1 MITSDTHVNSDDFA
15 FCLANGK
22 KFPSFTD
29 KKPKGSYTL
38 VRDIDKDQ
46 YTKLLKD
53 NHRWSAIPDLNKAWD
68 TFSRLSYMYLKDPTD
83 IVKRAWGTDLKTART
98 YFHQVIQYE
107 IWRYTDG
114 MRVSSDTNIYEY
126 RALSPQQKAALEMI
140 RADLYKF
147 TVPYENLEYRFYKP
161 DWVFGLGYQALAT
174 VRWKIEPATITVT
187 KKWENVK
194 EGAKKPDVWIQLL
207 KDGKPEGERKRIE
220 SDKGQT
226 TFEIPNKDEIN
237 KYSVKEVDKEGRD
250 WKHKDFTAGQPVNKG
265 NGHFEITNTKK
276 EKPKIKVTFK
286 KIAGDTNKDLA
297 GAHLVLKKIFDDGNG
312 LLIKQWDTIGQPVDI
327 DLDAGSYT
335 LTEEKAPDG
344 YMLAAPVSFYVEE
357 DGQII
362 LPKGEDLEAQ
372 NDKTITM
379 VDEKIKEKPTK
390 PSGKLATTV
399 EVDGTKADA
408 QKELELSVA
417 TDKVTKTVKDT
428 VVYENLLAGETYKLT
443 GQLMKIT
450 ADKEEEVATKETT
463 FVADA
468 SGNGTTSLEFEDVSL
483 EAGVK
488 YVVYETA
495 ESEKE
500 IDFKEGKEKHKVE
513 HKDKDD
519 KAQTVV
525 VTKEKPTK
533 PSGKLATTVE
543 VDGTKA
549 DAQKELELS
558 VATDKV
564 TKTVKDTVVYENL
577 LAGET
582 YKLTGQ
588 LMKITADK
596 EEEVAT
602 KETTFVADASGN
614 GTTSLEFEDVSLEA
628 GVKYVVYE
636 TAESEKEI
644 DFKEGKEKHKVEHK
658 DKDDKAQT
666 VVVTKEK
673 PTKPSG
679 KLATT
684 VEVDGTKA
692 DAQKELEL
700 SVATDKVTKTVKDT
714 VVYENLLAGETYKL
728 TGQLMK
734 ITADKEEEVA
744 TKETTFVADA
754 SGNGTTSLEFEDV
767 SLEAGVKY
775 VVYETAESEK
785 EIDFKEGKEKHKV
798 EHKDKDDKAQT
809 VVVTKEKPTKPSGK
823 LATTVEVDGTK
834 ADAQKELELS
844 VATDKVTKTVKDTV
858 VYENLLAGE
867 TYKLTGQLMK
877 ITADKEEEVAT
888 KETTFVADASGNGT
902 TSLEFE
908 DVSLEAG
915 VKYVVY
921 ETAESEKEIDFKEGK
936 EKHKVEHKDKDDK
949 AQTVVVTKEK
959 PTKPSGKLATT
970 VEVDG
975 TKADAQKE
983 LELSVATDKVTKTVK
998 DTVVYENLL
1007 AGETYKLTGQLM
1019 KITADKEEEV
1029 ATKETT
1035 FVADASG
1042 NGTTSLEFEDVS
1054 LEAGVKYV
1062 VYETAESEKEIDF
1075 KEGKEK
1081 HKVEHKD
1088 KDDKAQTVVVTKEKP
1103 TKPSG
1108 KLATTVEV
1116 DGTKADAQKELEL
1129 SVATD
1134 KVTKTVKDTVVY
1146 ENLLAGET
1154 YKLTGQLMKITAD
1167 KEEEV
1172 ATKETTFVADASG
1185 NGTTSLEFEDVS
1197 LEAGVK
1203 YVVYETAESEKEI
1216 DFKEGKEK
1224 HKVEHKDKDD
1234 KAQTVV
1240 VTKEKPTKPSGKLAT
1255 TVEVDGTKA
1264 DAQKELELSV
1274 ATDKVTKTVK
1284 DTVVYENLL
1293 AGETYKL
1300 TGQLMKITADK
1311 EEEVATKETTFVADA
1326 SGNGTTSL
1334 EFEDVSL
1341 EAGVKYVVYE
1351 TAESEKEIDFKEGKE
1366 KHKVEHKD
1374 KDDKAQTVVVTKEKP
1389 TKPSGKLATTVEVD
1403 GTKADAQKELELS
1416 VATDK
1421 VTKTVK
1427 DTVVYENLLAGE
1439 TYKLTGQLMKITADK
1454 EEEVATKETTFV
1466 ADASGNGTTSLEFE
1480 DVSLEA
1486 GVKYVVYETAESE
1499 KEIDFKEGKEK
1510 HKVEHKDKDDK
1521 AQTVVVTKEKPT
1533 KPSGK
1538 LATTVE
1544 VDGTKADAQ
1553 KELELSVATDKVTK
1567 TVKDTVVYENLL
1579 AGETYKLTGQLMKIT
1594 ADKEEEV
1601 ATKETTFVADASG
1614 NGTTSLEFEDV
1625 SLEAG
1630 VKYVVYETAESEK
1643 EIDFKEGKE
1652 KHKVEHKDKDDKA
1665 QTVVVTKEKPTKPSG
1680 KLATTVEVDGTKAD
1694 AQKELEL
1701 SVATDKVTKT
1711 VKDTVVYENLLAG
1724 ETYKLTGQLMKITAD
1739 KEEEVATKETT
1750 FVADASGN
1758 GTTSLEFE
1766 DVSLEAGVKY
1776 VVYETA
1782 ESEKEI
1788 DFKEGK
1794 EKHKVEHKDKDDK
1807 AQTVVVTKEKPTKP
1821 SGKLATTVEVDG
1833 TKADAQK
1840 ELELSVATDKVTK
1853 TVKDTVV
1860 YENLLAGETYKL
1872 TGQLMKIT
1880 ADKEEEVATKETT
1893 FVADASGNGTTS
1905 LEFEDVSLEAGVK
1918 YVVYETAESEK
1929 EIDFKEGKEKH
1940 KVEHKDKDDKAQT
1953 VVVTKEKPTKP
1964 SGKLATT
1971 VEVDGTK
1978 ADAQKELELSVATD
1992 KVTKTVKDTVVYENL
2007 LAGETYKL
2015 TGQLMKITADKEE
2028 EVATKETTFVADASG
2043 NGTTSLEF
2051 EDVSLEAGVKYV
2063 VYETAES
2070 EKEID
2075 FKEGKEKHKV
2085 EHKDKD
2091 DKAQTVVVTKE
2102 KPTKPSGKLATTVEV
2117 DGTKADAQKELELSV
2132 ATDKVTKTVKD
2143 TVVYENLLAGE
2154 TYKLTGQLM
2163 KITADKE
2170 EEVATKETTFVADAS
2185 GNGTTSLEFEDVS
2198 LEAGVKYVVYE
2209 TAESEKEIDFKEGK
2223 EKHKVE
2229 HKDKDDKAQTVVVS
2243 KIKPEPGA
2251 QEVHFSKVNVGG
2263 EEIAGAEIHIK
2274 QGDTVVASW
2283 VSEAGKTHTLKLKP
2297 GHYIFHEAVAP
2308 GGYLAVTDIHFSV
2321 DETGQVTV
2329 TDVNG
2334 NTAVAEGNKLTVTD
2348 QTKPVTPPSPEE
2360 PGAQEVHFSKVN
2372 VGGEE
2377 IAGAEIHIKQGD
2389 TVVASWVSEA
2399 GKTHTLKL
2407 KPGHYIFH
2415 EAVAPGGYLAVTDI
2429 HFSVDETGQVTVT
2442 DVNGNTAVAEGNKLT
2457 VTDQTKPVTPPSPEE
2472 PGAQEVHFSKVNV
2485 GGEEIAGAEIHIK
2498 QGDTVVASW
2507 VSEAGKTHTLKLKPG
2522 HYIFHEAVAPG
2533 GYLAVTDIH
2542 FSVDETGQV
2551 TVTDV
2556 NGNTAVAEGNKLT
2569 VTDQTKPVTPPSPE
2583 EPGAQEVHFS
2593 KVNVGGEEIAGAE
2606 IHIKQGDTVVA
2617 SWVSEAG
2624 KTHTLK
2630 LKPGHYIF
2638 HEAVAPGGYL
2648 AVTDIHFS
2656 VDETGQVTVTDVNGN
2671 TAVAEGNKL
2680 TVTDQTKPVT
2690 PPSPEEPGAQ
2700 EVHFSKVNVGGEEIA
2715 GAEIHIKQGDTVVA
2729 SWVSEAG
2736 KTHTLKLKPGHYIF
2750 HEAVAPGGYLAVTDI
2765 HFSVDETGQVTVTDV
2780 NGNTAVAEGNKLT
2793 VTDQTKPVTP
2803 PSPEEPGAQEVH
2815 FSKVN
2820 VGGEEIAG
2828 AEIHIKQGDTVVA
2841 SWVSEAGKTHT
2852 LKLKPGHYIFHEA
2865 VAPGGYLAVTDIH
2878 FSVDETGQVTVTD
2891 VNGNTAVA
2899 EGNKLTVT
2907 DQSAD
2912 KDKQDKLPNTGETT
2926 GTYLSIL
2933 GMITAVFA
2941 SLLYRSKKK

>member
-1 MITSDTHVNSDDFA
+1 MKKSIMTNFVKFRKNNLTRRKGILSFVVAFTLLLTYLLTASRPVFAGGFPNDAKGISGNGKYYSLGQIEKLYSNQFATYNNLTVITSDTHENSDNFA

-22 KFPSFTD
+22 RFPSFTD
-29 KKPKGSYTL
+29 EKPKGIYTL
-38 VRDIDKDQ
+38 VKDINKEQ
-46 YTKLLKD
+46 YTKLLKE
-53 NHRWSAIPDLNKAWD
+53 NHKWSSIPNLNQAWD

-83 IVKRAWGTDLKTART
+83 IVKRAWGTDLNTART

-114 MRVSSDTNIYEY
+114 MRVSSDTNIYIYEKF
-126 RALSPQQKAALEMI
+126 SPQQKKALEMI
-140 RADLYKF
+140 RTDLYNF

-161 DWVFGLGYQALAT
+161 DWVFGLGFQALAT

-194 EGAKKPDVWIQLL
+194 EGAEKPEVWIQLL
-207 KDGKPEGERKRIE
+207 KDDKPEGDRKRIE
-220 SDKGQT
+220 PDKGRT

-1264 DAQKELELSV
+1264 DAQKELELS
-1274 ATDKVTKTVK
+1274 
-1284 DTVVYENLL
+1284 
-1293 AGETYKL
+1293 
-1300 TGQLMKITADK
+1300 
-1311 EEEVATKETTFVADA
+1311 
-1326 SGNGTTSL
+1326 
-1334 EFEDVSL
+1334 
-1341 EAGVKYVVYE
+1341 
-1351 TAESEKEIDFKEGKE
+1351 
-1366 KHKVEHKD
+1366 
-1374 KDDKAQTVVVTKEKP
+1374 
-1389 TKPSGKLATTVEVD
+1389 
-1403 GTKADAQKELELS
+1403 
-1416 VATDK
+1416 
-1421 VTKTVK
+1421 
-1427 DTVVYENLLAGE
+1427 
-1439 TYKLTGQLMKITADK
+1439 
-1454 EEEVATKETTFV
+1454 
-1466 ADASGNGTTSLEFE
+1466 
-1480 DVSLEA
+1480 
-1486 GVKYVVYETAESE
+1486 
-1499 KEIDFKEGKEK
+1499 
-1510 HKVEHKDKDDK
+1510 
-1521 AQTVVVTKEKPT
+1521 
-1533 KPSGK
+1533 
-1538 LATTVE
+1538 
-1544 VDGTKADAQ
+1544 
-1553 KELELSVATDKVTK
+1553 
-1567 TVKDTVVYENLL
+1567 
-1579 AGETYKLTGQLMKIT
+1579 
-1594 ADKEEEV
+1594 
-1601 ATKETTFVADASG
+1601 
-1614 NGTTSLEFEDV
+1614 
-1625 SLEAG
+1625 
-1630 VKYVVYETAESEK
+1630 
-1643 EIDFKEGKE
+1643 
-1652 KHKVEHKDKDDKA
+1652 
-1665 QTVVVTKEKPTKPSG
+1665 
-1680 KLATTVEVDGTKAD
+1680 
-1694 AQKELEL
+1694 
-1701 SVATDKVTKT
+1701 
-1711 VKDTVVYENLLAG
+1711 
-1724 ETYKLTGQLMKITAD
+1724 
-1739 KEEEVATKETT
+1739 
-1750 FVADASGN
+1750 
-1758 GTTSLEFE
+1758 
-1766 DVSLEAGVKY
+1766 
-1776 VVYETA
+1776 
-1782 ESEKEI
+1782 
-1788 DFKEGK
+1788 
-1794 EKHKVEHKDKDDK
+1794 
-1807 AQTVVVTKEKPTKP
+1807 
-1821 SGKLATTVEVDG
+1821 
-1833 TKADAQK
+1833 
-1840 ELELSVATDKVTK
+1840 
-1853 TVKDTVV
+1853 
-1860 YENLLAGETYKL
+1860 
-1872 TGQLMKIT
+1872 
-1880 ADKEEEVATKETT
+1880 
-1893 FVADASGNGTTS
+1893 
-1905 LEFEDVSLEAGVK
+1905 
-1918 YVVYETAESEK
+1918 
-1929 EIDFKEGKEKH
+1929 
-1940 KVEHKDKDDKAQT
+1940 
-1953 VVVTKEKPTKP
+1953 
-1964 SGKLATT
+1964 
-1971 VEVDGTK
+1971 
-1978 ADAQKELELSVATD
+1978 
-1992 KVTKTVKDTVVYENL
+1992 
-2007 LAGETYKL
+2007 
-2015 TGQLMKITADKEE
+2015 
-2028 EVATKETTFVADASG
+2028 
-2043 NGTTSLEF
+2043 
-2051 EDVSLEAGVKYV
+2051 
-2063 VYETAES
+2063 
-2070 EKEID
+2070 
-2075 FKEGKEKHKV
+2075 
-2085 EHKDKD
+2085 
-2091 DKAQTVVVTKE
+2091 
-2102 KPTKPSGKLATTVEV
+2102 
-2117 DGTKADAQKELELSV
+2117 
-2132 ATDKVTKTVKD
+2132 
-2143 TVVYENLLAGE
+2143 
-2154 TYKLTGQLM
+2154 
-2163 KITADKE
+2163 
-2170 EEVATKETTFVADAS
+2170 
-2185 GNGTTSLEFEDVS
+2185 
-2198 LEAGVKYVVYE
+2198 
-2209 TAESEKEIDFKEGK
+2209 
-2223 EKHKVE
+2223 
-2229 HKDKDDKAQTVVVS
+2229 
-2243 KIKPEPGA
+2243 
-2251 QEVHFSKVNVGG
+2251 
-2263 EEIAGAEIHIK
+2263 
-2274 QGDTVVASW
+2274 
-2283 VSEAGKTHTLKLKP
+2283 
-2297 GHYIFHEAVAP
+2297 
-2308 GGYLAVTDIHFSV
+2308 YLAVTDIHFSV

-2329 TDVNG
+2329 TNVNG

-2377 IAGAEIHIKQGD
+2377 IAGAEIHIKQDD

-2442 DVNGNTAVAEGNKLT
+2442 NVNGNTAVAEGNKLT

-2498 QGDTVVASW
+2498 QDDTVVASW

-2551 TVTDV
+2551 TVTNV

-2606 IHIKQGDTVVA
+2606 IHIKQDDTVVA

-2656 VDETGQVTVTDVNGN
+2656 VDETGQVTVTN
-2671 TAVAEGNKL
+2671 
-2680 TVTDQTKPVT
+2680 
-2690 PPSPEEPGAQ
+2690 
-2700 EVHFSKVNVGGEEIA
+2700 
-2715 GAEIHIKQGDTVVA
+2715 
-2729 SWVSEAG
+2729 
-2736 KTHTLKLKPGHYIF
+2736 
-2750 HEAVAPGGYLAVTDI
+2750 
-2765 HFSVDETGQVTVTDV
+2765 
-2780 NGNTAVAEGNKLT
+2780 
-2793 VTDQTKPVTP
+2793 
-2803 PSPEEPGAQEVH
+2803 
-2815 FSKVN
+2815 
-2820 VGGEEIAG
+2820 
-2828 AEIHIKQGDTVVA
+2828 
-2841 SWVSEAGKTHT
+2841 
-2852 LKLKPGHYIFHEA
+2852 
-2865 VAPGGYLAVTDIH
+2865 
-2878 FSVDETGQVTVTD
+2878 

>member
-1 MITSDTHVNSDDFA
+1 
-15 FCLANGK
+15 
-22 KFPSFTD
+22 
-29 KKPKGSYTL
+29 
-38 VRDIDKDQ
+38 
-46 YTKLLKD
+46 
-53 NHRWSAIPDLNKAWD
+53 
-68 TFSRLSYMYLKDPTD
+68 
-83 IVKRAWGTDLKTART
+83 
-98 YFHQVIQYE
+98 
-107 IWRYTDG
+107 
-114 MRVSSDTNIYEY
+114 
-126 RALSPQQKAALEMI
+126 
-140 RADLYKF
+140 
-147 TVPYENLEYRFYKP
+147 
-161 DWVFGLGYQALAT
+161 
-174 VRWKIEPATITVT
+174 
-187 KKWENVK
+187 
-194 EGAKKPDVWIQLL
+194 
-207 KDGKPEGERKRIE
+207 
-220 SDKGQT
+220 
-226 TFEIPNKDEIN
+226 
-237 KYSVKEVDKEGRD
+237 
-250 WKHKDFTAGQPVNKG
+250 
-265 NGHFEITNTKK
+265 
-276 EKPKIKVTFK
+276 
-286 KIAGDTNKDLA
+286 
-297 GAHLVLKKIFDDGNG
+297 
-312 LLIKQWDTIGQPVDI
+312 
-327 DLDAGSYT
+327 
-335 LTEEKAPDG
+335 
-344 YMLAAPVSFYVEE
+344 
-357 DGQII
+357 
-362 LPKGEDLEAQ
+362 
-372 NDKTITM
+372 M
-379 VDEKIKEKPTK
+379 VDEKI
-390 PSGKLATTV
+390 
-399 EVDGTKADA
+399 
-408 QKELELSVA
+408 
-417 TDKVTKTVKDT
+417 
-428 VVYENLLAGETYKLT
+428 
-443 GQLMKIT
+443 
-450 ADKEEEVATKETT
+450 
-463 FVADA
+463 
-468 SGNGTTSLEFEDVSL
+468 
-483 EAGVK
+483 
-488 YVVYETA
+488 
-495 ESEKE
+495 
-500 IDFKEGKEKHKVE
+500 
-513 HKDKDD
+513 
-519 KAQTVV
+519 
-525 VTKEKPTK
+525 
-533 PSGKLATTVE
+533 
-543 VDGTKA
+543 
-549 DAQKELELS
+549 
-558 VATDKV
+558 
-564 TKTVKDTVVYENL
+564 
-577 LAGET
+577 
-582 YKLTGQ
+582 
-588 LMKITADK
+588 
-596 EEEVAT
+596 
-602 KETTFVADASGN
+602 
-614 GTTSLEFEDVSLEA
+614 
-628 GVKYVVYE
+628 
-636 TAESEKEI
+636 
-644 DFKEGKEKHKVEHK
+644 
-658 DKDDKAQT
+658 
-666 VVVTKEK
+666 
-673 PTKPSG
+673 
-679 KLATT
+679 
-684 VEVDGTKA
+684 
-692 DAQKELEL
+692 
-700 SVATDKVTKTVKDT
+700 
-714 VVYENLLAGETYKL
+714 
-728 TGQLMK
+728 
-734 ITADKEEEVA
+734 
-744 TKETTFVADA
+744 
-754 SGNGTTSLEFEDV
+754 
-767 SLEAGVKY
+767 
-775 VVYETAESEK
+775 
-785 EIDFKEGKEKHKV
+785 
-798 EHKDKDDKAQT
+798 
-809 VVVTKEKPTKPSGK
+809 
-823 LATTVEVDGTK
+823 
-834 ADAQKELELS
+834 
-844 VATDKVTKTVKDTV
+844 
-858 VYENLLAGE
+858 
-867 TYKLTGQLMK
+867 
-877 ITADKEEEVAT
+877 
-888 KETTFVADASGNGT
+888 
-902 TSLEFE
+902 
-908 DVSLEAG
+908 
-915 VKYVVY
+915 
-921 ETAESEKEIDFKEGK
+921 
-936 EKHKVEHKDKDDK
+936 
-949 AQTVVVTKEK
+949 
-959 PTKPSGKLATT
+959 
-970 VEVDG
+970 
-975 TKADAQKE
+975 
-983 LELSVATDKVTKTVK
+983 
-998 DTVVYENLL
+998 
-1007 AGETYKLTGQLM
+1007 
-1019 KITADKEEEV
+1019 
-1029 ATKETT
+1029 
-1035 FVADASG
+1035 
-1042 NGTTSLEFEDVS
+1042 
-1054 LEAGVKYV
+1054 
-1062 VYETAESEKEIDF
+1062 
-1075 KEGKEK
+1075 
-1081 HKVEHKD
+1081 
-1088 KDDKAQTVVVTKEKP
+1088 
-1103 TKPSG
+1103 
-1108 KLATTVEV
+1108 
-1116 DGTKADAQKELEL
+1116 
-1129 SVATD
+1129 
-1134 KVTKTVKDTVVY
+1134 
-1146 ENLLAGET
+1146 
-1154 YKLTGQLMKITAD
+1154 
-1167 KEEEV
+1167 
-1172 ATKETTFVADASG
+1172 
-1185 NGTTSLEFEDVS
+1185 
-1197 LEAGVK
+1197 
-1203 YVVYETAESEKEI
+1203 
-1216 DFKEGKEK
+1216 
-1224 HKVEHKDKDD
+1224 
-1234 KAQTVV
+1234 
-1240 VTKEKPTKPSGKLAT
+1240 
-1255 TVEVDGTKA
+1255 
-1264 DAQKELELSV
+1264 
-1274 ATDKVTKTVK
+1274 
-1284 DTVVYENLL
+1284 
-1293 AGETYKL
+1293 
-1300 TGQLMKITADK
+1300 
-1311 EEEVATKETTFVADA
+1311 
-1326 SGNGTTSL
+1326 
-1334 EFEDVSL
+1334 
-1341 EAGVKYVVYE
+1341 
-1351 TAESEKEIDFKEGKE
+1351 
-1366 KHKVEHKD
+1366 
-1374 KDDKAQTVVVTKEKP
+1374 
-1389 TKPSGKLATTVEVD
+1389 
-1403 GTKADAQKELELS
+1403 
-1416 VATDK
+1416 
-1421 VTKTVK
+1421 
-1427 DTVVYENLLAGE
+1427 
-1439 TYKLTGQLMKITADK
+1439 
-1454 EEEVATKETTFV
+1454 
-1466 ADASGNGTTSLEFE
+1466 
-1480 DVSLEA
+1480 
-1486 GVKYVVYETAESE
+1486 
-1499 KEIDFKEGKEK
+1499 
-1510 HKVEHKDKDDK
+1510 
-1521 AQTVVVTKEKPT
+1521 
-1533 KPSGK
+1533 
-1538 LATTVE
+1538 
-1544 VDGTKADAQ
+1544 
-1553 KELELSVATDKVTK
+1553 
-1567 TVKDTVVYENLL
+1567 
-1579 AGETYKLTGQLMKIT
+1579 
-1594 ADKEEEV
+1594 
-1601 ATKETTFVADASG
+1601 
-1614 NGTTSLEFEDV
+1614 
-1625 SLEAG
+1625 
-1630 VKYVVYETAESEK
+1630 
-1643 EIDFKEGKE
+1643 
-1652 KHKVEHKDKDDKA
+1652 
-1665 QTVVVTKEKPTKPSG
+1665 KEKPTKPSG

-2569 VTDQTKPVTPPSPE
+2569 VTDQ
-2583 EPGAQEVHFS
+2583 
-2593 KVNVGGEEIAGAE
+2593 
-2606 IHIKQGDTVVA
+2606 
-2617 SWVSEAG
+2617 
-2624 KTHTLK
+2624 
-2630 LKPGHYIF
+2630 
-2638 HEAVAPGGYL
+2638 
-2648 AVTDIHFS
+2648 
-2656 VDETGQVTVTDVNGN
+2656 
-2671 TAVAEGNKL
+2671 
-2680 TVTDQTKPVT
+2680 
-2690 PPSPEEPGAQ
+2690 
-2700 EVHFSKVNVGGEEIA
+2700 
-2715 GAEIHIKQGDTVVA
+2715 
-2729 SWVSEAG
+2729 
-2736 KTHTLKLKPGHYIF
+2736 
-2750 HEAVAPGGYLAVTDI
+2750 
-2765 HFSVDETGQVTVTDV
+2765 
-2780 NGNTAVAEGNKLT
+2780 
-2793 VTDQTKPVTP
+2793 
-2803 PSPEEPGAQEVH
+2803 
-2815 FSKVN
+2815 
-2820 VGGEEIAG
+2820 
-2828 AEIHIKQGDTVVA
+2828 
-2841 SWVSEAGKTHT
+2841 
-2852 LKLKPGHYIFHEA
+2852 
-2865 VAPGGYLAVTDIH
+2865 
-2878 FSVDETGQVTVTD
+2878 
-2891 VNGNTAVA
+2891 
-2899 EGNKLTVT
+2899 
-2907 DQSAD
+2907 SAD